1 MDNSVGGMIQ
11 KLFDAS
17 DSLREFEERRKVSER
32 FLIVNASPFL
42 QSIITESSCDDEN
55 NDKSAPLSDKLRTE
69 GNKLFQGG
77 QFRQAAEKFTEA
89 AMKVMSIKIHKSQN
103 M

>member
-11 KLFDAS
+11 KLFDAT
-17 DSLREFEERRKVSER
+17 DILREFEERRKVSER

-42 QSIITESSCDDEN
+42 QSIITESLREDEN

-69 GNKLFQGG
+69 GNKLFQAG